1 LTKILVVDDEADIIF
16 SIEKGLTKHNF
27 DVVTYDKPQK
37 ALADFKPNVYDLC
50 LIDIK
55 MPKMDGFQLYHE
67 LKKKESNLKICFL
80 TAFEMHYDEFKKV
93 FPTSDVKCLIR
104 KPVTIKDLVSHIKSE
119 LNIT

>member
-1 LTKILVVDDEADIIF
+1 MIKVLVVDDEADIIF
-16 SIEKGLTKHNF
+16 SIEKGLAKHNF
-27 DVVTYDKPQK
+27 DVVAYDKPQK

-55 MPKMDGFQLYHE
+55 MPKMDGFQLYRE
-67 LKKKESNLKICFL
+67 IKQKDSNVKICFL
-80 TAFEMHYDEFKKV
+80 TAFEMHYNEFKKV

-104 KPVTIKDLVSHIKSE
+104 KPTTIEDLVSHIKSE